1 MRTDILFATEDHETI
16 QTMIVQ
22 TITLSVE
29 SIRRYA
35 DKLVRINLTYDN
47 QEMVPGTKK
56 ELTLPDTLAGID
68 YENGVRISAEGCAT
82 FKVKVLA
89 LSSQHEN
96 RRFRF
101 KLTISLD
108 NAHETIF
115 TTSFRTLTKISRK
128 RKLTTPLNETEI
140 ELQETIEEM
149 LDDTTFQTLDGWKE
163 LCDIWVEMKQKTM
176 QLLSLQTEIAR
187 LTARMGLLMS
197 KMGFQR
203 MTPSNA
209 AVQSSDASS
218 FSCSDSD

>member
-1 MRTDILFATEDHETI
+1 MRTEILFATEDHETI

-22 TITLSVE
+22 TITLSAE

-35 DKLVRINLTYDN
+35 DKPVRINLTYDN

-56 ELTLPDTLAGID
+56 ELTLPDTLAGVD
-68 YENGVRISAEGCAT
+68 YENGVRINADGCAT

-101 KLTISLD
+101 KLTILLD
-108 NAHETIF
+108 NAQETIF
-115 TTSFRTLTKISRK
+115 SSSFRTLSKISRK
-128 RKLTTPLNETEI
+128 RKLTTPLTEI
-140 ELQETIEEM
+140 ELQESIEEM
-149 LDDTTFQTLDGWKE
+149 LGDTMFPTLDGWKE
-163 LCDIWVEMKQKTM
+163 LCDTWNDLREKTM

-187 LTARMGLLMS
+187 LTERMGSHMS
-197 KMGFQR
+197 KMSLHR

-209 AVQSSDASS
+209 AVKTIDASS
-218 FSCSDSD
+218 SSSSDSD

>member
-1 MRTDILFATEDHETI
+1 MRLDILFPTEDHETI
-16 QTMIVQ
+16 QTLIVQ

-68 YENGVRISAEGCAT
+68 YENGVRISADGCAT

-108 NAHETIF
+108 NANETIF
-115 TTSFRTLTKISRK
+115 STSFRTLTKISRK
-128 RKLTTPLNETEI
+128 RKVTTPLNEI

-149 LDDTTFQTLDGWKE
+149 LGDTMFSTLEGWKE
-163 LCDIWVEMKQKTM
+163 LCDTWAALREKTM
-176 QLLSLQTEIAR
+176 QLLALQTELAL
-187 LTARMGLLMS
+187 LTAKMGSNMS
-197 KMGFQR
+197 KMSLHRLTSTNTAGK
-203 MTPSNA
+203 SIN
-209 AVQSSDASS
+209 ASS
-218 FSCSDSD
+218 SSSSDSD